1 MALIQCEFSSEV
13 LSKSMAMNV
22 ILPQKSFNQGVRK
35 DKYPT
40 LFLLHG
46 FSDNHTIWARNTSIE
61 RHVSDLD
68 LAVVMPA
75 ADNSFYTNMR
85 DGGDYWTFLT
95 EELPFVARSL
105 FPLSDKRED
114 TFVAGNSMGG
124 YGALKW
130 GLNKPD
136 QIAAVATLS
145 GVTDMVYHLENIRN
159 EAGDKNSSLSLVFGD
174 EDIRNT
180 ASDMLWKLNQIGNTD
195 TERPML
201 YQACGTEDFLY
212 EHNQRFFKVCKDTS
226 FDLTTDFGPGD
237 HDWKYWDKQIQHVLQ
252 WLPIRKD

>member
-1 MALIQCEFSSEV
+1 MS
-13 LSKSMAMNV
+13 MNV
-22 ILPQKSFNQGVRK
+22 ILPQNSFSSRDRGMGR

-61 RHVSDLD
+61 RYVSGLD

-75 ADNSFYTNMR
+75 ADNSYYTNMI

-105 FPLSDKRED
+105 FPLSEKRED
-114 TFVAGNSMGG
+114 NFVAGNSMGG

-136 QIAAVATLS
+136 QFAAIATLS
-145 GVTDMVYHLENIRN
+145 GVTDIVYHLENIRN
-159 EAGDKNSSLSLVFGD
+159 EAGDKSRSLSLVFGN

-180 ASDMLWKLNQIGNTD
+180 SSDMLWKVNQFGNTYD
-195 TERPML
+195 EKPKL

-212 EHNQRFFKVCKDTS
+212 ERNKRFLEACIDTS
-226 FDLTTDFGPGD
+226 FDITTDFGPGD
-237 HDWKYWDKQIQHVLQ
+237 HDWKYWDRQIQYVLQ
-252 WLPIRKD
+252 WLPIRKV